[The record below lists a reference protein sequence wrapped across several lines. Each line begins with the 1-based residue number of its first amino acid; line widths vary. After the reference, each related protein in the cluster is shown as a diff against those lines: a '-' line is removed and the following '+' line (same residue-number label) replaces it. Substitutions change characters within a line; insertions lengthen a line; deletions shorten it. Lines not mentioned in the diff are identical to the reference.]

1 MDWIDRL
8 NEAVRYIEDNLTGE
22 IEYEKLGQIAC
33 CSAYH
38 FQRMFNYIAGVPLS
52 EYIRRR
58 KMSLAAVDIQGGE
71 AKIIDVAAKYGYS
84 SPTAFNRAF
93 QSVHGVSPSAV
104 RGEGVA
110 IKSFPPITI
119 KVTVKGVEEMNY
131 RIETRKAFRIV
142 GKSFPLSREIER
154 NFAEVPQMW
163 QGAVEDGTIE
173 KIVSLM
179 NGEPRGVLGV
189 SVCTD
194 GEEWRYYIAV
204 SSAAEIDDALEEYV
218 VPGCTWA
225 VFPGSGTGKSIQE
238 LEGRIVTEWLPT
250 SGYEFTNGP
259 DIEVYFEPNPENT
272 AYEVWI
278 PVRKRQA

>member
-8 NEAVRYIEDNLTGE
+8 NEAVRYIDDNLTGE

-52 EYIRRR
+52 AYIRRR
-58 KMSLAAVDIQGGE
+58 RMSLAAVDIQGGE
-71 AKIIDVAAKYGYS
+71 AKIIDVAAKYGYA

>member
-71 AKIIDVAAKYGYS
+71 AKIIDVATKYGYA

-104 RGEGVA
+104 RSEGVA

>member
-71 AKIIDVAAKYGYS
+71 AKIIDVAAKYGYA

-104 RGEGVA
+104 RGEGVP

-131 RIETRKAFRIV
+131 RKETRKAFRIV

-189 SVCTD
+189 SVCID
-194 GEEWRYYIAV
+194 GEEWRYYIAA
-204 SSAAEIDDALEEYV
+204 SSAVEIDDALEEYV

-278 PVRKRQA
+278 PVRKRQE

>member
-1 MDWIDRL
+1 MAGRGRGRHDR
-8 NEAVRYIEDNLTGE
+8 
-22 IEYEKLGQIAC
+22 
-33 CSAYH
+33 
-38 FQRMFNYIAGVPLS
+38 
-52 EYIRRR
+52 
-58 KMSLAAVDIQGGE
+58 
-71 AKIIDVAAKYGYS
+71 
-84 SPTAFNRAF
+84 
-93 QSVHGVSPSAV
+93 
-104 RGEGVA
+104 
-110 IKSFPPITI
+110 
-119 KVTVKGVEEMNY
+119 
-131 RIETRKAFRIV
+131 
-142 GKSFPLSREIER
+142 
-154 NFAEVPQMW
+154 
-163 QGAVEDGTIE
+163 

-278 PVRKRQA
+278 PVRKRQE

>member
-22 IEYEKLGQIAC
+22 MEYEKLGQIAC

-71 AKIIDVAAKYGYS
+71 AKIIDVAAKYGYA

-278 PVRKRQA
+278 PVRKRQE

>member
-71 AKIIDVAAKYGYS
+71 AKIIDVAAKYGYA

-93 QSVHGVSPSAV
+93 QSIHGVSPSAV
-104 RGEGVA
+104 RGEGVP

-119 KVTVKGVEEMNY
+119 KVTV
-131 RIETRKAFRIV
+131 
-142 GKSFPLSREIER
+142 
-154 NFAEVPQMW
+154 
-163 QGAVEDGTIE
+163 
-173 KIVSLM
+173 
-179 NGEPRGVLGV
+179 
-189 SVCTD
+189 
-194 GEEWRYYIAV
+194 
-204 SSAAEIDDALEEYV
+204 
-218 VPGCTWA
+218 
-225 VFPGSGTGKSIQE
+225 
-238 LEGRIVTEWLPT
+238 
-250 SGYEFTNGP
+250 
-259 DIEVYFEPNPENT
+259 
-272 AYEVWI
+272 
-278 PVRKRQA
+278 

>member
-104 RGEGVA
+104 RGEGVP

-272 AYEVWI
+272 AYEVWR
-278 PVRKRQA
+278 PVRKRQE

>member
-71 AKIIDVAAKYGYS
+71 AKIIDVAAKYGYA

-93 QSVHGVSPSAV
+93 HSVHGVSPSAV
-104 RGEGVA
+104 RGEGVP

-131 RIETRKAFRIV
+131 RIETGKAFRIV

-272 AYEVWI
+272 AYEAWI
-278 PVRKRQA
+278 PVRKRQE

>member
-22 IEYEKLGQIAC
+22 MEYEKLGQIAC

-58 KMSLAAVDIQGGE
+58 RMSLAAVDIQGGE
-71 AKIIDVAAKYGYS
+71 AKIIDVAAKYGYA

-104 RGEGVA
+104 RGGGVA

-131 RIETRKAFRIV
+131 RKETRKAFRIV

-218 VPGCTWA
+218 VPGCSWA

-278 PVRKRQA
+278 PVRKRQE

>member
-58 KMSLAAVDIQGGE
+58 KMSLAAVDIRGGE
-71 AKIIDVAAKYGYS
+71 AKIIDVAAKYGYA

-142 GKSFPLSREIER
+142 GKSFPLSWEIER

-238 LEGRIVTEWLPT
+238 LEGRIVTDWLPT

-278 PVRKRQA
+278 PVRKRQE

>member
-38 FQRMFNYIAGVPLS
+38 FQRMFNYIAGVSLS

-119 KVTVKGVEEMNY
+119 KVTVKGVGEMNY

-278 PVRKRQA
+278 PVRKRQE

>member
-22 IEYEKLGQIAC
+22 IQYEKLGQIAC

-71 AKIIDVAAKYGYS
+71 AKIIDVAAKYGYA

-93 QSVHGVSPSAV
+93 QSVHGV
-104 RGEGVA
+104 RGEGVP

-131 RIETRKAFRIV
+131 RIETGKAFRIV

-272 AYEVWI
+272 TYEVWI
-278 PVRKRQA
+278 PVRKRQE

>member
-71 AKIIDVAAKYGYS
+71 AKIIDVAAKYGYA

-93 QSVHGVSPSAV
+93 QSVHGVSPSEV
-104 RGEGVA
+104 RGEGVP

-163 QGAVEDGTIE
+163 QVAVEDGTIE

-204 SSAAEIDDALEEYV
+204 SSAVEIDDALEEYV

>member
-71 AKIIDVAAKYGYS
+71 AKIIDVAAKYGYA

-104 RGEGVA
+104 RGEGVP

-204 SSAAEIDDALEEYV
+204 SSAVEIDDALEEYV

-259 DIEVYFEPNPENT
+259 DIEVYFEPNPKNT

>member
-71 AKIIDVAAKYGYS
+71 AKIIDVAAKYGYA

-104 RGEGVA
+104 RSEGVA
-110 IKSFPPITI
+110 IKSFPPVTVKI
-119 KVTVKGVEEMNY
+119 TVKGVGEMNY

-142 GKSFPLSREIER
+142 GKSFPLSRQIER

-278 PVRKRQA
+278 PVRKRQE

>member
-71 AKIIDVAAKYGYS
+71 AKIIDVAAKYGYA

-104 RGEGVA
+104 RGEGVP

-131 RIETRKAFRIV
+131 RIETGKAFRIV

-225 VFPGSGTGKSIQE
+225 VFPGSGTGKSIQK

>member
-104 RGEGVA
+104 RGEGVP
-110 IKSFPPITI
+110 IKSFSPITI

-189 SVCTD
+189 SVCID

-278 PVRKRQA
+278 PVRKRQE